1 MTSRPPQAWGLI
13 ALLTLMA
20 PRASAQDRTPTTP
33 NPGGPSAIEQALI
46 EHACRSRLPGIAGD
60 DAYQE
65 CLGSRLRLLRDEFG
79 RDLSLVSA
87 TDRNALDTACSKTRQ
102 AEGRE
107 AYLECLTVQ
116 LVAIRNRRSEATTG
130 ASQGPLLFPPE
141 PGESLQSASPV
152 VPESQTSSSRV
163 AVWIGVALVALVVA
177 GGGAFMAVKGRR
189 QTRKCRVCGADVPE
203 GGDLCSKCR
212 HEAAD
217 VLRHAAAERADH
229 LRAHAE
235 AQQRLTEREEELRQ
249 QRAREEAAALLR
261 QELEARRR
269 EEARRQLEEEEEAA
283 RRRSRAEEAAQ
294 RQNKGEVAEEVF
306 DPYYVLG
313 VPRDAGKEAVDA
325 ACEQLRLKYAPGH
338 VAHLGPELQEHYKR
352 KAEAVE
358 RAYRILSK

>member
-1 MTSRPPQAWGLI
+1 MTSRPSQVCSLV
-13 ALLTLMA
+13 ALLTLLA
-20 PRASAQDRTPTTP
+20 PRASAQDRSPGTP
-33 NPGGPSAIEQALI
+33 NPDSPSAIEQALI

-60 DAYQE
+60 DAYQQ
-65 CLGSRLRLLRDEFG
+65 CLGARLGSLRAEFG
-79 RDLSLVSA
+79 RDLNLVSA
-87 TDRNALDTACSKTRQ
+87 ADRKALDAACSNTRL

-107 AYLECLTVQ
+107 AYLECLTIQ

-130 ASQGPLLFPPE
+130 ASQGPLLFPPD
-141 PGESLQSASPV
+141 PGENLQPASPV

-203 GGDLCSKCR
+203 GGDLCATCR
-212 HEAAD
+212 HEAAEA
-217 VLRHAAAERADH
+217 LRHAAAERADH
-229 LRAHAE
+229 LRAHVE

-261 QELEARRR
+261 QELEARHR
-269 EEARRQLEEEEEAA
+269 EEARRQLEEEQEAA

-294 RQNKGEVAEEVF
+294 RQNKEEVAGEVF

-313 VPRDAGKEAVDA
+313 VPREAGQEAIDA
-325 ACEQLRLKYAPGH
+325 AREQLRLKYAPAH
-338 VAHLGPELQEHYKR
+338 VAHLGPELQEHYRR